1 MTTVFV
7 DLDVR
12 PTLRAGGE
20 PFEQIIETVT
30 ALAPDQGLRLFATFK
45 PAPLFTV
52 MGAKGYTHEEK
63 ELDGG
68 EWEVVFRPGQ
78 SAATLKTASAPAS
91 AAAQTSDWPQ
101 ATLQLDNRELE
112 PPEPMTRIL
121 TALETLKTGEVLSA
135 LGRREPIFLLPELT
149 KRGHAWRGA
158 FEPDGATYKILVRV
172 GAGRAATA

>member
-12 PTLRAGGE
+12 PTLRVGGE

-45 PAPLFTV
+45 PVPLFSV

-63 ELDGG
+63 ELEGG
-68 EWEVVFRPGQ
+68 EWEVVFRPNP
-78 SAATLKTASAPAS
+78 SAATGKAASVL

-101 ATLQLDNRELE
+101 PALHLDNRELE

-121 TALETLKTGEVLSA
+121 AAIETLKTGEVLSA
-135 LGRREPIFLLPELT
+135 LGRREPIFLLPELA

-172 GAGRAATA
+172 GAGKAANV

>member
-1 MTTVFV
+1 MATVFV

-30 ALAPDQGLRLFATFK
+30 ALAPDQGLRLFATFR
-45 PAPLFTV
+45 PVPLFSV
-52 MGAKGYTHEEK
+52 MGAKGYTYEEK
-63 ELDGG
+63 ELEGG
-68 EWEVVFRPGQ
+68 EWEVVFRPSQ
-78 SAATLKTASAPAS
+78 SAATGKAALASAS
-91 AAAQTSDWPQ
+91 VAAETSGWPQ
-101 ATLQLDNRELE
+101 PVLHLDNRELE

-121 TALETLKTGEVLSA
+121 AALETLEAGEVLSA
-135 LGRREPIFLLPELT
+135 LGRREPIFLLPELA

-172 GAGRAATA
+172 GAGKAATV